1 MDDGWI
7 KLSRSMSE
15 HWLWK
20 YTPFSFGQA
29 WIDLLMLANYE
40 DKKTVYK
47 GKIITC
53 KRGDVNLSFSYLAT
67 RWKWSRKKVAGF
79 IDILKSDGMVTTN
92 VTTHRT
98 TITIVNYDNFQCL
111 GTTKGTTKDATKVT
125 TSAQQGLQQAHITKE
140 IKKDKKEKN
149 IYIVVLDY
157 LNEKAKKHF
166 KVNDKNKALID
177 ARINDGA
184 TLEDFKRVIDIKVAK
199 WLNNPDMN
207 GYLRPITLFSNKFE
221 SYLNEQMP
229 EENKTATAAEHKSGF
244 KQMQTAEY
252 DFEELE
258 GLFNG

>member
-7 KLSRSMSE
+7 KLSRSMVN
-15 HWLWK
+15 HWLWS

-29 WIDLLMLANYE
+29 WIDLLLLANFE
-40 DKKTVYK
+40 DAKTVYK

-53 KRGDVNLSFSYLAT
+53 KRGDVNFSILYLAE
-67 RWKWSRKKVAGF
+67 RWKWSRKKVTKF
-79 IDILKSDGMVTTN
+79 LEVLKSDGMVTTN
-92 VTTHRT
+92 ITKHRT

-111 GTTKGTTKDATKVT
+111 GTTKGTTKDT
-125 TSAQQGLQQAHITKE
+125 TDAQQGLQPAHIIKE
-140 IKKDKKEKN
+140 RKERKEEKE

-184 TLEDFKRVIDIKVAK
+184 TVEDFKRVIDIKVAQ
-199 WLNNPDMN
+199 WLNNPSMN

-229 EENKTATAAEHKSGF
+229 EENKTATAAERKSGF

>member
-7 KLSRSMSE
+7 KISRSITS
-15 HWLWK
+15 HWLWS
-20 YTPFSFGQA
+20 YTPFTYGQA
-29 WIDLLMLANYE
+29 WIDLLLLANYE
-40 DKKTVYK
+40 DKKTLLN
-47 GKIITC
+47 GKLVIC
-53 KRGDVNLSFSYLAT
+53 KRGDVNLSIAKLAE
-67 RWKWSRKKVAGF
+67 RWKWNRKTVRKFLDVLASDKMVA
-79 IDILKSDGMVTTN
+79 LTVTKQ
-92 VTTHRT
+92 RT
-98 TITIVNYDNFQCL
+98 TISIVNYDNFQCL
-111 GTTKGTTKDATKVT
+111 GTTERATPRTTTGQRYGQRRD
-125 TSAQQGLQQAHITKE
+125 ITKE
-140 IKKDKKEKN
+140 IKEIKENKE

-184 TLEDFKRVIDIKVAK
+184 TLEDFKRVIDIKAAQ

-229 EENKTATAAEHKSGF
+229 EENKTATAAGLKNSF
-244 KQMQTAEY
+244 NRMQTAKY

>member
-7 KLSRSMSE
+7 KLSRSMVN
-15 HWLWK
+15 HWLWS

-29 WIDLLMLANYE
+29 WIDLLLLANFR
-40 DKKTVYK
+40 DKKTSYK
-47 GKIITC
+47 GEIITC
-53 KRGDVNLSFSYLAT
+53 KRGDVNYSISFLAE
-67 RWKWSRKKVAGF
+67 RWKWGRKKVSNF
-79 IDILKSDGMVTTN
+79 LKILEADGMVITN
-92 VTTHRT
+92 ATTHRT
-98 TITIVNYDNFQCL
+98 TVTIVNYDNFQLL
-111 GTTKGTTKDATKVT
+111 GSTNDATEEQQRNNKGTTK
-125 TSAQQGLQQAHITKE
+125 AHKE
-140 IKKDKKEKN
+140 RNKEREESKE

-184 TLEDFKRVIDIKVAK
+184 TLEDFKRVIDIKAAQ

-229 EENKTATAAEHKSGF
+229 EENKTATAAGHKNGF
-244 KQMQTAEY
+244 NQMQTAEY

>member
-1 MDDGWI
+1 MDGWI
-7 KLSRSMSE
+7 KLSRSMVN
-15 HWLWK
+15 HWLWS
-20 YTPFSFGQA
+20 YTPFTFGQA
-29 WIDLLMLANYE
+29 WIDLLLLANYE
-40 DKKTVYK
+40 DKKTVIN
-47 GKIITC
+47 GKLVTL
-53 KRGDVNLSFSYLAT
+53 KRGDVNLSFTYLAE
-67 RWKWSRKKVAGF
+67 RWKWNRKKVTKFFGL
-79 IDILKSDGMVTTN
+79 LKSDEMVTTN
-92 VTTHRT
+92 VTTHGT
-98 TITIVNYDNFQCL
+98 TISIVNYDNFQCL
-111 GTTKGTTKDATKVT
+111 GTTKGTTKRTTEGTTKG
-125 TSAQQGLQQAHITKE
+125 QPRDITKE
-140 IKKDKKEKN
+140 IKEIKEDKE

-184 TLEDFKRVIDIKVAK
+184 TVEDFKRVIDIKVAQ
-199 WLNNPDMN
+199 WLNNPSMN

-244 KQMQTAEY
+244 SKMQTAEY